1 MNSLSLNITK
11 QPPHMYLITI
21 DRAPANAPSQ
31 KPQSH
36 CVLSISSL
44 SQTAHHQ
51 VHLIFAQQRSF
62 IPRPW
67 GPVALL
73 SRFQNDCHSFLT
85 HLPHHPVWPTPDR
98 FGYFC
103 LSHLPKMLLNIQ
115 SPYLKAIDWPSN
127 THRVKF
133 QQTNCV
139 KYKALHKTEPIF
151 LSPSFVLSPLHKHKV
166 PNYSLSIPNTLLC
179 PNSVPFY
186 MQVSPWREHFS
197 FTSW

>member
-1 MNSLSLNITK
+1 MPQVRNFSLIVFSSSPLCLKQHITK
-11 QPPHMYLITI
+11 FIWFLLNN
-21 DRAPANAPSQ
+21 DPS
-31 KPQSH
+31 
-36 CVLSISSL
+36 
-44 SQTAHHQ
+44 SQ
-51 VHLIFAQQRSF
+51 
-62 IPRPW
+62 
-67 GPVALL
+67 GPGALL
-73 SRFQNDCHSFLT
+73 SHFQNDCHSFLT
-85 HLPHHPVWPTPDR
+85 HLPHHPVWPTPNR

-139 KYKALHKTEPIF
+139 KYKALHKTEPIL

-166 PNYSLSIPNTLLC
+166 PNYSLSIPNTLLR

-186 MQVSPWREHFS
+186 MQVSPWHEQFFLHNLVS
-197 FTSW
+197 FHSIY